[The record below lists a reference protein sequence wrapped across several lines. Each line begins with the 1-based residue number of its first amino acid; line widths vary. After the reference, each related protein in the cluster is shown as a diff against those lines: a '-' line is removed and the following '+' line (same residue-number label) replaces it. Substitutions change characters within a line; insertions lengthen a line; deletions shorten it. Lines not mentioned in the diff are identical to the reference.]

1 MELDKNPKRKY
12 RLKSRAVLM
21 SENLSDIGFTIDG
34 YLMISKDGGKTYETV
49 FEPEEAKRIVK
60 LMPKLFVP
68 EAWDEEIE
76 AYV

>member
-1 MELDKNPKRKY
+1 MRLDKNLTKKC
-12 RLKSRAVLM
+12 RLKSRAVLI

-34 YLMISKDGGKTYETV
+34 YLMVSKDGGKTYETV

-68 EAWDEEIE
+68 EAWDEEAE
-76 AYV
+76 VYV